1 MYPRQFLWITGV
13 IIFLLMIATAFFG
26 YVLPWGQMSYWA
38 ATVITSLF
46 TAIPIIGNDFVYW
59 LWGGFSLNDATLNR
73 FFSFH
78 FFLPFLIFGVSVI
91 HLMLLHEFGSNS
103 PSGIVSRDDGLLMG
117 PYYIVKDLSGINFMF
132 ILIFYLVFSIPNM
145 LGHPDNYL
153 VSSAVVTPPHI
164 VPEWY
169 FLPLYAILRS
179 VTSKLSGIIILAL
192 AFICLFSLP
201 YLFNHFGVIRSIYYK
216 PQLKLIIIFFI
227 FNSLF
232 LGWVGGQPVIE
243 PFFFMGK
250 IATCLYFLIF
260 FVSSFSNIIE
270 QFISK
275 RGRRPNKLKL
285 IFTY

>member
-1 MYPRQFLWITGV
+1 
-13 IIFLLMIATAFFG
+13 
-26 YVLPWGQMSYWA
+26 
-38 ATVITSLF
+38 
-46 TAIPIIGNDFVYW
+46 
-59 LWGGFSLNDATLNR
+59 
-73 FFSFH
+73 
-78 FFLPFLIFGVSVI
+78 
-91 HLMLLHEFGSNS
+91 
-103 PSGIVSRDDGLLMG
+103 
-117 PYYIVKDLSGINFMF
+117 
-132 ILIFYLVFSIPNM
+132 M